1 MPHPTSSALVVAV
14 LVALS
19 FPPAAPA
26 QSAPNTTTPPPSPST
41 LHGNGFQRFA
51 QFLWQ
56 DWTTTPPPSTPPPR
70 RGLPSPLDSPPFY
83 TSDWSYSDSPT
94 IGEPDT
100 APYAL
105 STALHLENRRTK
117 LYGWVEPSVNVSTS
131 PDCNSP
137 EANDYL
143 PNRVLFNRFVLI
155 AERLPDTVQLDHVD
169 WGFRFT
175 NLYGTDYRFNVGKG
189 YFLSQLTDHN
199 RLYGYDAP
207 FDWVDIYLPAAKGIN
222 LRFGRFASAPGIE
235 SQIPPFNYAFSHSL
249 VNITEP
255 VTQTGLMATA
265 KLTDQ
270 WLVQLGL
277 TAGNDVAPWSSDAK
291 PSVTAC
297 LDYITRSAN
306 DNIYACA
313 NGINDG
319 KYAYNN
325 VQEYNA
331 TWYHKW
337 SPRIHTATESW
348 FMYQRDVPST
358 LGPVAPEPNSYA
370 ATCHPGLTRC
380 LAPEYATMIY
390 AQAELSH
397 RDILTLRNEF
407 LNDKKGQRTGVASRY
422 TEHTL
427 SWTHWLGSTVQI
439 RPELR
444 YERSWDRPA
453 YNNGTRFAQFT
464 AAADLVLHY

>member
-1 MPHPTSSALVVAV
+1 MHHRKLLGLLCTA
-14 LVALS
+14 LVALVLS
-19 FPPAAPA
+19 KSVAA
-26 QSAPNTTTPPPSPST
+26 QSTPVSSPRPQAASSAADP
-41 LHGNGFQRFA
+41 FERFVH
-51 QFLWQ
+51 FLWQ
-56 DWTTTPPPSTPPPR
+56 DWTGTAPASATTPPR

-83 TSDWSYSDSPT
+83 SSDWSYSDSPT

-105 STALHLENRRTK
+105 STALHLENSRTK

-131 PDCNSP
+131 ADSNSP
-137 EANDYL
+137 EADDFL
-143 PNRVLFNRFVLI
+143 PNRVVLDRFVLI
-155 AERLPDTVQLDHVD
+155 AERLPDTVQRDHVD

-175 NLYGTDYRFNVGKG
+175 NLFGTDYRFNVGKG

-199 RLYGYDAP
+199 RQYGYDAP
-207 FDWVDIYLPAAKGIN
+207 FDWIDVYLPAAQGIN

-255 VTQTGLMATA
+255 VTQTGVMATA
-265 KLTDQ
+265 KLSDQ

-277 TAGNDVAPWSSDAK
+277 TGGNDIALWSKGAK

-297 LDYITRSAN
+297 IDHTTGSVN
-306 DNIYACA
+306 DNFYVCA

-325 VQEYNA
+325 VQQYDA
-331 TWYHKW
+331 TWYRKW
-337 SPRIHTATESW
+337 SKRVHTAAESW

-358 LGPVAPEPNSYA
+358 LSPFAPEPNSYA
-370 ATCHPGLTRC
+370 ALCHPGLARC
-380 LAPEYATMIY
+380 FAPEYATLIY
-390 AQAELSH
+390 AQAELSPH
-397 RDILTLRNEF
+397 NTLSLRNEF
-407 LNDKKGQRTGVASRY
+407 LNDKRGQRTGIASRY

-427 SWTHWLGSTVQI
+427 SWTHWIGSTVQI
-439 RPELR
+439 RPEIR

-453 YNNGTRFAQFT
+453 YNNGIRFAQFT

>member
-1 MPHPTSSALVVAV
+1 MHHPKFSAV
-14 LVALS
+14 LCAVLLALCLPEANAQAPQS
-19 FPPAAPA
+19 PSNPPPA
-26 QSAPNTTTPPPSPST
+26 
-41 LHGNGFQRFA
+41 LHGNAFQRLA
-51 QFLWQ
+51 EFLWQ

-83 TSDWSYSDSPT
+83 SSDWSYSDSPT

-105 STALHLENRRTK
+105 SSALHLGNRRTK
-117 LYGWVEPSVNVSTS
+117 LYGWVQPSVNVSTS
-131 PDCNSP
+131 PDSNAP
-137 EANDYL
+137 EADNFL
-143 PNRVLFNRFVLI
+143 PNRILFDRFVLI
-155 AERLPDTVQLDHVD
+155 AERLPDTVQRDHVD

-175 NLYGTDYRFNVGKG
+175 NLFGTDYRFNVGKG

-207 FDWVDIYLPAAKGIN
+207 FDWIDVYLPAAHGIN
-222 LRFGRFASAPGIE
+222 LRLGRFASAPGIE

-249 VNITEP
+249 TNITEP

-277 TAGNDVAPWSSDAK
+277 TAGNDIAPWARGAR

-297 LDYITRSAN
+297 IDYTTPSVN
-306 DNIYACA
+306 DNLYLCA
-313 NGINDG
+313 NGINSG
-319 KYAYNN
+319 IYAYNN
-325 VQEYNA
+325 VQQYNA

-337 SPRIHTATESW
+337 SSRIHTATESW
-348 FMYQRDVPST
+348 FMYERDVPST
-358 LGPVAPEPNSYA
+358 LGPIAPEPNSYGA
-370 ATCHPGLTRC
+370 LCHPGLARC
-380 LAPEYATMIY
+380 LAPEYAAMIY
-390 AQAELSH
+390 LQGELSPH
-397 RDILTLRNEF
+397 NLLSLRNEF
-407 LNDKKGQRTGVASRY
+407 LNDKRGQRTGVATRY

-427 SWTHWLGSTVQI
+427 SWTHWIGSTIQI

-444 YERSWDRPA
+444 YDRAWDRPA
-453 YNNGTRFAQFT
+453 YNNGTRLNQFT